1 MNHDHHLPRRR
12 ALAMTIR
19 TLLAA
24 GTAAVSFAA
33 GAATLD
39 GSGAPKLHL
48 NAGSLDLAT
57 LAVAPAAATT
67 ATGKQLRIVQFAD
80 AIKPEWHAALRASG
94 LTIVDYIP
102 DYAYLVYGDPAAT
115 SGLAQRAGGGAVL
128 WEGPYGGAMKI
139 SRHAYDLESRGV
151 APDWYT
157 VQLVADPAANDET
170 ITLVKRL
177 AANNELRVDTVA
189 HYVNVR
195 ASVPF
200 GALSMLADRADVIS
214 IQPDFEP
221 TLLDERQNLILA
233 NRLSGG
239 SPNVPIAPGATGG
252 IGYRDWL
259 LSLGFTQQQFI
270 DSGFVV
276 DVSDQGL
283 DNGTTEPNHFALFE
297 AGDPGTPFDPT
308 RSLVVY
314 NKREG
319 TAAVND
325 LTGCGGVGHGT
336 WVSHV
341 VSGSVASVSRDL
353 PHGDGSF
360 HFGGGV
366 NPFTRV
372 GNSAF
377 FTVGGSFTN
386 PDYEDSKSRSY
397 ANLGRGVRGARISN
411 NSWGAPVSGAYNAD
425 SQAYDRLVRDAQPTG
440 STFPAP
446 GNQELVIVFAA
457 GNSGSGAQT
466 VGSPATAK
474 NVITAGGS
482 QNVRP
487 GVSDAT
493 NADAMYTSSSRG
505 PAADGR
511 YKPDLIAPAT
521 NVAGGVVMND
531 RSTAAPGNWNSC
543 YTGGF
548 LTTSPQ
554 QRFYRTGNGTSFSSP
569 AVAGAASLVRQWFI
583 NQPAPFHNAPPSP
596 AMTKAFLTNAA
607 QYMET
612 LSDNL
617 PSNNQGTGRM
627 NLERT
632 FDNTPRVLR
641 DQLPGDRFTASA
653 QTRTYTGTVA
663 DNTRPFRVTLAWTDA
678 PGSTTGAAAVNNLD
692 LEVSVGGQTYRGNR
706 FTGRNSTPGA
716 ATADTLNNVE
726 SVFVPAGVTG
736 PYTITVRATNI
747 AGQADPTI
755 TGPNQDFAL
764 VAYNST
770 PTAGCPTIDVAP
782 ASVPLN
788 AVGGEPYPAQN
799 FTATGGSGSPGYTV
813 TGNLPPGM
821 SFSGN
826 QLTGT
831 PSAGGMYNF
840 TVYAEDTAGCI
851 GGRGYQ
857 INVVSAE
864 VASAQTTLPTDNGLI
879 EPNECNDLNIRLVNN
894 GGNAATAVSATVSS
908 STPGVTVFQNTS
920 TYPDLAPLGGNA
932 FNDVA
937 YRISTDETVACGS
950 IVTVTQTATFTGGGS
965 PTVFNYQ
972 FPVGSAGGNYLFGTP
987 GTGAAIPAGGTFVAG
1002 SAVDDA
1008 LVSVTLPADFSTRV
1022 YGTVVAAGSTLRAST
1037 NGNLQIVG
1045 SGGNAAHVNAALPAP
1060 GFGTTPTLFAF
1071 WDDLDLRTTGGGI
1084 YTHVVGTAPNRQ
1096 YIVEWRGKHF
1106 SEAGSTQTVNFAI
1119 VLNEGTSGAFEY
1131 RYVQTA
1137 AAVAVANG
1145 ASATVGVHS
1154 TSAAG
1159 ALFTQSS
1166 FNQAVVTPGRI
1177 LPAALETPT
1186 CNTGP
1191 GVCGGVGDLVFRH
1204 GFE

>member
-1 MNHDHHLPRRR
+1 MSNDHQPRRR
-12 ALAMTIR
+12 ALALTIR

-39 GSGAPKLHL
+39 GTGVPKLHL
-48 NAGSLDLAT
+48 NAGRVDLAT
-57 LAVAPAAATT
+57 LALAPAAATT

-80 AIKPEWHAALRASG
+80 AIKPEWHAALRESG

-115 SGLAQRAGGGAVL
+115 GGVAQRAGGAVL

-139 SRHAYDLESRGV
+139 SQFAYDLESRGV

-157 VQLVADPAANDET
+157 IQLVADPVANDET

-177 AANNELRVDTVA
+177 AANSEYRVETVA
-189 HYVNVR
+189 HYVNLR

-239 SPNVPIAPGATGG
+239 SPNVPIAPGAAGG

-297 AGDPGTPFDPT
+297 GGNPGTPFDAT

-341 VSGSVASVSRDL
+341 VGGSVASVTRDL

-366 NPFTRV
+366 NPFARV

-377 FTVGGSFTN
+377 FTVGGGFTN

-397 ANLGRGVRGARISN
+397 ANLGRGIRGARISN
-411 NSWGAPVSGAYNAD
+411 NSWGAAVSGAYNAD
-425 SQAYDRLVRDAQPTG
+425 AQAYDRLVRDAQPTG

-466 VGSPATAK
+466 VGAPGTAK

-487 GVSDAT
+487 GVADAA

-531 RSTAAPGNWNSC
+531 RSTAAPGNWNTC
-543 YTGGF
+543 YTGAF
-548 LTTSPQ
+548 LPTTPQ

-583 NQPAPFHNAPPSP
+583 NRPAPFHNAPPSP

-653 QTRTYTGTVA
+653 QTRTFTGTVA

-692 LEVSVGGQTYRGNR
+692 LEVTVGGQTYRGNR

-726 SVFVPAGVTG
+726 SVFIPAGVTG

-747 AGQADPTI
+747 AGQADTTI

-770 PTAGCPTIDVAP
+770 PTAGCPAFDVTP
-782 ASVPLN
+782 TSIPLN
-788 AVGGEPYPAQN
+788 AVGGTPYPTQTFTVPGGAGTLS
-799 FTATGGSGSPGYTV
+799 FTA

-821 SFSGN
+821 SFSGS

-864 VASAQTTLPTDNGLI
+864 VASTQTVLPTDNGLI

-894 GGNAATAVSATVSS
+894 GGNPATAVSATVTTT
-908 STPGVTVFQNTS
+908 TPGVTISQGTS
-920 TYPDLAPLGGNA
+920 TYPDLAALGGNA

-937 YRISTDETVACGS
+937 YKISTDGTLACGS

-987 GTGAAIPAGGTFVAG
+987 GTGATIPAGGTLVTG
-1002 SAVDDA
+1002 SAADDA

-1022 YGTVVAAGSTLRAST
+1022 YGTVVPAGGTLRAST
-1037 NGNLQIVG
+1037 NGNLQFVG
-1045 SGGNAAHVNAALPAP
+1045 TGGSTEFANGALPAAA
-1060 GFGTTPTLFAF
+1060 FGTTPALLVF

-1084 YTHVVGTAPNRQ
+1084 YTNVVGTAPNRQ
-1096 YIVEWRGKHF
+1096 FVVEWRGRHF
-1106 SEAGSTQTVNFAI
+1106 SETSGPQSVNVAI
-1119 VLNEGTSGAFEY
+1119 VLNEGSSGAFEY
-1131 RYVQTA
+1131 RYAQTA
-1137 AAVAVANG
+1137 TGAGVANG
-1145 ASATVGVHS
+1145 ASATVGVQA

-1159 ALFTQSS
+1159 GQFTQSS
-1166 FNQAVVTPGRI
+1166 LNQAVVTAGRL
-1177 LPAALETPT
+1177 LPAVLETPT

-1191 GVCGGVGDLVFRH
+1191 GVCSGVGNVIFIH